1 MLFSKK
7 PKRLCGIPWTVDR
20 LYSYSFDFIDRDVV
34 NEPNTLIFKN
44 K

>member
-7 PKRLCGIPWTVDR
+7 PKRLCGIPWTVDGR
-20 LYSYSFDFIDRDVV
+20 YSFDFIDRDVV